1 MACMLD
7 TEQPLCQN
15 GYDGTVV
22 VVVVVN
28 IVFLYTLKTVICC

>member
-22 VVVVVN
+22 VVVVVVVVVN
-28 IVFLYTLKTVICC
+28 MCFCTR